1 MESTRKWLQ
10 TNVESQSLSIIK
22 EAGPGKPEAAK
33 ETNDRVP
40 DNQLM
45 IVGQSLTNTSE
56 PPSCSLA
63 LARRKASL
71 EIFGFDS
78 DVAHIRE
85 AWLKTNAKQATLET
99 II

>member
-1 MESTRKWLQ
+1 MK
-10 TNVESQSLSIIK
+10 
-22 EAGPGKPEAAK
+22 AK
-33 ETNDRVP
+33 LPKR
-40 DNQLM
+40 LM
-45 IVGQSLTNTSE
+45 IVGKSLKNTSDLL
-56 PPSCSLA
+56 SCSLA